1 MQKDAKCFALKPMRV
16 VHQRIKKR
24 RQYELLTKLGWKVV
38 TPGFVLL
45 AVEQAKQKDKFLT
58 DYPRAGFTVTK
69 KIGNAVVRNRLRRR
83 LKALV
88 FSMLN
93 DCGMAGMDYVFIG
106 RAAGVVRDSRLME
119 REMKKA
125 FAEVNA
131 HFKRFKTMPFS
142 GCPASGNKKEP
153 SGTSA
158 DRQDTCVSVFEK
170 ESDKAVFQKE

>member
-1 MQKDAKCFALKPMRV
+1 MRV

-93 DCGMAGMDYVFIG
+93 ACGMAGMDYVFIG

-125 FAEVNA
+125 FAEINA
-131 HFKRFKTMPFS
+131 HFKRFKTLSFS
-142 GCPASGNKKEP
+142 AGPVSGEGKETYR
-153 SGTSA
+153 TSA
-158 DRQDTCVSVFEK
+158 EEQELGSSVFEK
-170 ESDKAVFQKE
+170 ELEKPLFSKK